1 METVTSTSGKTAAMS
16 PVLRTMDHIDVAI
29 MFVCK
34 LVIVATGT
42 ALLVLL
48 TASVMSRYFFNFSLI
63 WVGEIPEQ
71 LFPWM
76 ITAGVALAAVT
87 NSHIAVDL
95 LVRMFPES
103 VRKALVVVIQ
113 LLILG
118 TYVLLTSYA
127 LGVAEITAL
136 ERSPVLKIPGSYGYY
151 AFALGAALVAFSALT
166 RLIRFLMT
174 GEEPEAGTFGQEHTQ

>member
-1 METVTSTSGKTAAMS
+1 MESVTQTSGKTAATS
-16 PVLRTMDHIDVAI
+16 PLLRAMDHIDAAI

-34 LVIVATGT
+34 LTIVVTGT
-42 ALLVLL
+42 ALLLL
-48 TASVMSRYFFNFSLI
+48 LSASVMSRYFFNFSLI
-63 WVGEIPEQ
+63 WVGEVPEQ

-76 ITAGVALAAVT
+76 ITAGVALAAVM

-95 LVRMFPES
+95 LVKTFPEGA
-103 VRKALVVVIQ
+103 RKALVVIIQ

-118 TYVLLTSYA
+118 TYVLLAYYA

-166 RLIRFLMT
+166 RLTRFLIT